1 MSFQMPLKKY
11 TISQGFGG
19 NAAYY
24 KQFGQKGHNGI
35 DLAAKTGEPVYAAD
49 EGTVTFEG
57 WGQNHS
63 WMGVPAG
70 ICVLINHVG
79 SYAGYAHLSRT
90 VINKGQKVKKGQL
103 IGYVGATG
111 AATGPHLHFEMLPL
125 KPNFNN
131 GYAGRIDPSPYIEVE
146 KKATVDQIKKAYL
159 EILERPADADGLK
172 HYQNYPLDFVLKD
185 LANSQEKRKL
195 DEKKAKAAAEAA
207 KKAKDAEAAKKAKA
221 EADRIAK
228 EEAEAKKSAE
238 LKCQQYEDLIKKNT
252 SLIQQIIDFLT
263 ALLKLNKG
271 A

>member
-63 WMGVPAG
+63 WMGAPAG

-79 SYAGYAHLSRT
+79 SYGGYAHLSRT
-90 VINKGQKVKKGQL
+90 VVNKGQKVKKGQL

-131 GYAGRIDPSPYIEVE
+131 GYAGRIDPNPYIE
-146 KKATVDQIKKAYL
+146 K
-159 EILERPADADGLK
+159 P
-172 HYQNYPLDFVLKD
+172 
-185 LANSQEKRKL
+185 
-195 DEKKAKAAAEAA
+195 KAAPKPAPKPKTSAA
-207 KKAKDAEAAKKAKA
+207 KTQAQL
-221 EADRIAK
+221 
-228 EEAEAKKSAE
+228 EAEAKAKAQADVTAANTKLIAQFKAE
-238 LKCQQYEDLIKKNT
+238 LQKLIDKYFK
-252 SLIQQIIDFLT
+252 
-263 ALLKLNKG
+263 
-271 A
+271 